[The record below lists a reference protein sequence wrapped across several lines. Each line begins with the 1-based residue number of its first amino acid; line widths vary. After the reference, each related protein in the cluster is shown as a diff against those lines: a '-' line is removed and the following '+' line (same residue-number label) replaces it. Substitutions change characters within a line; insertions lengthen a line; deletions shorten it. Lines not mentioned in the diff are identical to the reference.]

1 MNSKG
6 VGRSD
11 ADAIVALANSFPEMT
26 ELRDLLNGMVRPVGE
41 EQEDGVAPVGE
52 WHVMRLAWGS
62 VALLS
67 PRVWIWMDC
76 VEKPRKG
83 ALVAIYC

>member
-1 MNSKG
+1 MSSKG
-6 VGRSD
+6 IGPSD
-11 ADAIVALANSFPEMT
+11 ADAIVALANGFPELC
-26 ELRDLLNGMVRPVGE
+26 ELRDLLNGMVRPVGDL
-41 EQEDGVAPVGE
+41 QDDGVAPVGE
-52 WHVMRLAWGS
+52 WHVMRLANGS

-76 VEKPRKG
+76 VEQPKKG